1 MCATKQVKADGLPNI
16 GALKR
21 YSLESQMSST
31 PQNVSITSLISQVP
45 LFEAL
50 KLGELAEIASHT
62 RIITAPRRET
72 LFCKDDECTGLYVV
86 VHGQVKLFFSSS
98 LGNEKILD
106 VFGENQILG
115 ESALFQGTNYQFY
128 AQTLNECVLLHIAR
142 PAIMDALDANPLFA
156 RRVISNLSQTV
167 IGLIQDVE
175 AYSLH
180 SGRERVINYLIR
192 EALRDNPAFS
202 NKEARNAL
210 RQATL
215 KITLPTSKGV
225 IASCLN
231 LTQEHFS
238 RILHDLAVAGFLYV
252 DGRDIHIIDLQQ
264 FWQHASQVGL
274 QTENVQATNWN
285 VWAEFTQANR
295 SATT

>member
-1 MCATKQVKADGLPNI
+1 
-16 GALKR
+16 
-21 YSLESQMSST
+21 MSST
-31 PQNVSITSLISQVP
+31 PQNVSISSVIAQVP

-50 KLGELAEIASHT
+50 KLGELGEIARHT
-62 RIITAPRRET
+62 RIIGAPRREM

-86 VHGQVKLFFSSS
+86 VHGQVKLFFLSS

-106 VFGENQILG
+106 VFGENQTLG
-115 ESALFQGTNYQFY
+115 ESALFQRTNYQFY

-142 PAIMDALDANPLFA
+142 HAIMDALDANPLFA

-167 IGLIQDVE
+167 VGLIQDVE

-180 SGRERVINYLIR
+180 SGRERIINYLVR
-192 EALRDNPAFS
+192 EALRDNPALLG
-202 NKEARNAL
+202 NEARRAL
-210 RQATL
+210 QEATL
-215 KITLPTSKGV
+215 KISLPTSKGV

-238 RILHDLAVAGFLYV
+238 RILHDLSVTGFLYV

-264 FWQHASQVGL
+264 FWQYASLVGL

-285 VWAEFTQANR
+285 VWAEFTQTGR
-295 SATT
+295 RATT